1 MKVSLITV
9 TYNAEEFIEQCIKSV
24 LSQTYDD
31 IEYIV
36 VDGKSTDNTMTIVE
50 KYSGFISRIISEPDK
65 GIYDAMNKGIAL
77 ASGDIIGILNSDD
90 FFPED
95 DIIQTVVDAFG
106 GGITQIVY
114 GNLWYILPTFPNK
127 IVRRWKS
134 QSYKKN
140 LFQLGWMPAHT
151 TFFAR
156 RNLFSEYGNYNI
168 AFKTSADYELMLRFI
183 HKYNLKAVHINKVLV
198 VMRIGGVSNRSVRNR
213 LSASWNDF
221 RAMRHNSLK
230 WPLLA
235 IMLKPL
241 RKISQYF

>member
-9 TYNAEEFIEQCIKSV
+9 TYNAEEFIDQCIQSV
-24 LSQTYDD
+24 LSQTYND
-31 IEYIV
+31 IEYII
-36 VDGKSTDNTMTIVE
+36 VDGGSTDSTMTIIE
-50 KYSGFISRIISEPDK
+50 KYKASITKIISEPDK

-77 ASGDIIGILNSDD
+77 ATGDIIGILNSDD
-90 FFPED
+90 FFPENN
-95 DIIQTVVDAFG
+95 IIETVADAFG
-106 GGITQIVY
+106 GGIAQIVY

-127 IVRRWKS
+127 IIRKWKS
-134 QSYKKN
+134 QPYKKN
-140 LFQLGWMPAHT
+140 LFQWGWMPAHT
-151 TFFAR
+151 TFFAKR
-156 RNLFSEYGNYNI
+156 DLFAKYGNYNI
-168 AFKTSADYELMLRFI
+168 GFKTAADYELMLRFI
-183 HKYNLKAVHINKVLV
+183 HKFELEAVHINKVLV
-198 VMRIGGVSNRSVRNR
+198 IMRTGGVSNRSLRNR